1 MFFSGKRIVSFIKS
15 YNDEDEDKS
24 SSDEVFFRV
33 KKNET
38 EEWFLWWL
46 LVFKN
51 IKVLEEKVNK
61 KRKKNIKNH

>member
-1 MFFSGKRIVSFIKS
+1 VFFSGKRIVSFIKS

-38 EEWFLWWL
+38 EE
-46 LVFKN
+46 
-51 IKVLEEKVNK
+51 
-61 KRKKNIKNH
+61 